1 MHMNMEVLYPPWMPI
16 IFRTTFIA
24 QANYQVNQREHSQK
38 DISED
43 REFLFLQNMTPLC
56 SKKILVKH

>member
-1 MHMNMEVLYPPWMPI
+1 MHKNMEVLLYPLWMPI

-24 QANYQVNQREHSQK
+24 QANYQVTERERSQK

-43 REFLFLQNMTPLC
+43 RDFLFLQNMTPP
-56 SKKILVKH
+56 